1 MQHAKET
8 GLEIPKYP
16 MVFMKAPTAAQ
27 NPGDPIVLPRYLRSD
42 KVDFE
47 AELGVVIGR
56 PCKNVN
62 PEEALSYV
70 LGYVCANDVSARL
83 AKRKR
88 VGGQFCR
95 GKTFDTFCPS
105 VHAWQ
110 RLMRFQIPPN
120 LPIRSFVNEDKM
132 QESGTDDMI
141 FDVPTLISFLSGSTT
156 LLPGTLILTGT
167 PSGVGE
173 ARNPKRYLVPGD
185 EVTVEIEGLGIL
197 TNPVVEEV
205 FEEEETAV
213 MRVAILQ
220 FPDPIV
226 IGIQNMQLVR
236 CPRNSCSKSLA
247 QRSITLRT
255 EAVIVP
261 GGFSFGDYLRCGAI
275 ARFSPIM
282 KDLHEFADKG
292 GSSSWDL

>member
-1 MQHAKET
+1 MRIFRYLDQSGKMGFGRFDKEGNTFLILQKGDGDFEATDQRITPFQFLTPIDFRCIYAIGLNYRAHAEET

-56 PCKNVN
+56 PCKNVK

-70 LGYVCANDVSARL
+70 LGYVCANDVSARDWQ
-83 AKRKR
+83 KEKG
-88 VGGQFCR
+88 GGQFCR
-95 GKTFDTFCPS
+95 GKTFDTFCPVGPCLATADEILDPS
-105 VHAWQ
+105 K
-110 RLMRFQIPPN
+110 LT
-120 LPIRSFVNEDKM
+120 IRSFVNEDKM

-173 ARNPKRYLVPGD
+173 ARDPKRYLVAGD
-185 EVTVEIEGLGIL
+185 EVTVEIEGVGIL

-205 FEEEETAV
+205 FEEEETK
-213 MRVAILQ
+213 L
-220 FPDPIV
+220 
-226 IGIQNMQLVR
+226 
-236 CPRNSCSKSLA
+236 
-247 QRSITLRT
+247 
-255 EAVIVP
+255 
-261 GGFSFGDYLRCGAI
+261 
-275 ARFSPIM
+275 
-282 KDLHEFADKG
+282 
-292 GSSSWDL
+292 

>member
-1 MQHAKET
+1 MKIFRYLDQSGKMGFGRFDNEGNTFLILQKGDGDFEATDQRVTPFQFLTPIDFRCIYAIGLNYREHAKET

-27 NPGDPIVLPRYLRSD
+27 NPGDPIVIPRFLRSD

-56 PCKNVN
+56 PCKNVH

-70 LGYVCANDVSARL
+70 LGYVCANDVSARDWQ
-83 AKRKR
+83 KEKG
-88 VGGQFCR
+88 GGQFCR
-95 GKTFDTFCPS
+95 GKTFDTFCP
-105 VHAWQ
+105 VGPCLATADE
-110 RLMRFQIPPN
+110 IPDPSK
-120 LPIRSFVNEDKM
+120 LTIRSFVNEDKM
-132 QESGTDDMI
+132 QESWTDDMI

-173 ARNPKRYLVPGD
+173 ARNPKRFLVPGD

-205 FEEEETAV
+205 IEEG
-213 MRVAILQ
+213 
-220 FPDPIV
+220 D
-226 IGIQNMQLVR
+226 VR
-236 CPRNSCSKSLA
+236 S
-247 QRSITLRT
+247 
-255 EAVIVP
+255 
-261 GGFSFGDYLRCGAI
+261 
-275 ARFSPIM
+275 
-282 KDLHEFADKG
+282 
-292 GSSSWDL
+292 

>member
-1 MQHAKET
+1 MKIFRYLDQSGKMGFGRFDNEGNTFLILQKGDGDFEATDQRVTPFQFLTPIDFRCIYAIGLNYREHAKET

-27 NPGDPIVLPRYLRSD
+27 NPGDPIVIPRFLRSD

-70 LGYVCANDVSARL
+70 LGYVCANDVSARDWQ
-83 AKRKR
+83 KEKG
-88 VGGQFCR
+88 GGQFCR
-95 GKTFDTFCPS
+95 GKTFDTFCP
-105 VHAWQ
+105 VGPCLATADE
-110 RLMRFQIPPN
+110 IPDPSQ
-120 LPIRSFVNEDKM
+120 LTIRSFVNEDKM
-132 QESGTDDMI
+132 QESRTDDMI

-173 ARNPKRYLVPGD
+173 ARNPKRFLVPGD

-197 TNPVVEEV
+197 TNPVVE
-205 FEEEETAV
+205 
-213 MRVAILQ
+213 
-220 FPDPIV
+220 
-226 IGIQNMQLVR
+226 
-236 CPRNSCSKSLA
+236 
-247 QRSITLRT
+247 
-255 EAVIVP
+255 AVIEE
-261 GGFSFGDYLRCGAI
+261 GDLQ
-275 ARFSPIM
+275 S
-282 KDLHEFADKG
+282 
-292 GSSSWDL
+292 

>member
-1 MQHAKET
+1 MRIFRYLDQAGKMGFGRFDEGGNTFLILQKGDGEFEATDQRITPFQFLTPIDFRCIYAIGLNYRAHAEET

-42 KVDFE
+42 KVDYE

-56 PCKNVN
+56 PCKNVK
-62 PEEALSYV
+62 PEDALSYV
-70 LGYVCANDVSARL
+70 LGYVCANDVSARDWQ
-83 AKRKR
+83 KEKG
-88 VGGQFCR
+88 GGQFCR
-95 GKTFDTFCPS
+95 GKTFDTFCPVGPCLATADEILDPS
-105 VHAWQ
+105 K
-110 RLMRFQIPPN
+110 LT
-120 LPIRSFVNEDKM
+120 IRSFVNEEKM

-185 EVTVEIEGLGIL
+185 EVTVEIDGLGIL

-205 FEEEETAV
+205 FEDEEA
-213 MRVAILQ
+213 
-220 FPDPIV
+220 
-226 IGIQNMQLVR
+226 
-236 CPRNSCSKSLA
+236 KS
-247 QRSITLRT
+247 
-255 EAVIVP
+255 
-261 GGFSFGDYLRCGAI
+261 
-275 ARFSPIM
+275 
-282 KDLHEFADKG
+282 
-292 GSSSWDL
+292 

>member
-1 MQHAKET
+1 MKIFRYLDQSGKMGFGRFDKEGNTFLILQKGDGDFEATDQRITPFQFLTPIDFRCIYAIGLNYREHAKET
-8 GLEIPKYP
+8 GLEIPEYP

-27 NPGDPIVLPRYLRSD
+27 NPGDPIVIPRFLRSD

-70 LGYVCANDVSARL
+70 LGYVCANDISARDWQ
-83 AKRKR
+83 KEKG
-88 VGGQFCR
+88 GGQFCR
-95 GKTFDTFCPS
+95 GKTFDTFCP
-105 VHAWQ
+105 VGPCLATADE
-110 RLMRFQIPPN
+110 IPDPSQ
-120 LPIRSFVNEDKM
+120 LTIRSFVNEDKM
-132 QESGTDDMI
+132 QESRTDDMI

-173 ARNPKRYLVPGD
+173 ARNPKRFLVPGD

-205 FEEEETAV
+205 VEEG
-213 MRVAILQ
+213 
-220 FPDPIV
+220 D
-226 IGIQNMQLVR
+226 
-236 CPRNSCSKSLA
+236 A
-247 QRSITLRT
+247 QS
-255 EAVIVP
+255 
-261 GGFSFGDYLRCGAI
+261 
-275 ARFSPIM
+275 
-282 KDLHEFADKG
+282 
-292 GSSSWDL
+292 

>member
-1 MQHAKET
+1 MRIFRYLDQAGKMGFGRFDEGGNTFLILQKGDGEFEATDQRITPFQFLTPIDFRCIYAIGLNYRAHAEET

-42 KVDFE
+42 KVDYE

-56 PCKNVN
+56 PCKNVK

-70 LGYVCANDVSARL
+70 LGYVCANDVSARDWQ
-83 AKRKR
+83 KEKG
-88 VGGQFCR
+88 GGQFCR
-95 GKTFDTFCPS
+95 GKTFDTFCP
-105 VHAWQ
+105 VGPCLATADE
-110 RLMRFQIPPN
+110 IPDPSK
-120 LPIRSFVNEDKM
+120 LTIRSFVNEEKM

-185 EVTVEIEGLGIL
+185 EETVEIDGLGIL

-205 FEEEETAV
+205 FDDEEA
-213 MRVAILQ
+213 
-220 FPDPIV
+220 
-226 IGIQNMQLVR
+226 
-236 CPRNSCSKSLA
+236 KS
-247 QRSITLRT
+247 
-255 EAVIVP
+255 
-261 GGFSFGDYLRCGAI
+261 
-275 ARFSPIM
+275 
-282 KDLHEFADKG
+282 
-292 GSSSWDL
+292 

>member
-1 MQHAKET
+1 MRIFRYLDQSGKMGFGRFDKEGNTFLILQKGDGDFEATDQRITPFQFLTPIDFRCIYAIGLNFRAHAEET

-56 PCKNVN
+56 PCKNVK

-70 LGYVCANDVSARL
+70 LGYVCANDVSARDWQ
-83 AKRKR
+83 KEKG
-88 VGGQFCR
+88 GGQFCR
-95 GKTFDTFCPS
+95 GKTFDTFCP
-105 VHAWQ
+105 VGPCLATADE
-110 RLMRFQIPPN
+110 IPDPSK
-120 LPIRSFVNEDKM
+120 LTIRSFVNDDKM

-173 ARNPKRYLVPGD
+173 ARDPKRYLVAGD
-185 EVTVEIEGLGIL
+185 EVTVEIEGVGIL

-205 FEEEETAV
+205 FEEEETK
-213 MRVAILQ
+213 L
-220 FPDPIV
+220 
-226 IGIQNMQLVR
+226 
-236 CPRNSCSKSLA
+236 
-247 QRSITLRT
+247 
-255 EAVIVP
+255 
-261 GGFSFGDYLRCGAI
+261 
-275 ARFSPIM
+275 
-282 KDLHEFADKG
+282 
-292 GSSSWDL
+292 

>member
-1 MQHAKET
+1 MRIFRYLDQAGKMGFGRFDKGDNTFLILQKGDGEFEATDQRITPFQFLTPIDFRCIYAIGLNYRAHAEET

-42 KVDFE
+42 KVDYE

-56 PCKNVN
+56 PCKNVK
-62 PEEALSYV
+62 PDEALSYV
-70 LGYVCANDVSARL
+70 LGYVCANDVSARDWQ
-83 AKRKR
+83 KEKG
-88 VGGQFCR
+88 GGQFCR
-95 GKTFDTFCPS
+95 GKTFDTFCP
-105 VHAWQ
+105 VGPCLATADE
-110 RLMRFQIPPN
+110 IPDPSK
-120 LPIRSFVNEDKM
+120 LTIRSFVNEEKM

-185 EVTVEIEGLGIL
+185 EVTVEIDGLGIL

-205 FEEEETAV
+205 FEDEEV
-213 MRVAILQ
+213 
-220 FPDPIV
+220 
-226 IGIQNMQLVR
+226 
-236 CPRNSCSKSLA
+236 KS
-247 QRSITLRT
+247 
-255 EAVIVP
+255 
-261 GGFSFGDYLRCGAI
+261 
-275 ARFSPIM
+275 
-282 KDLHEFADKG
+282 
-292 GSSSWDL
+292 

>member
-1 MQHAKET
+1 MRIFRYLDQSGKMGFGRFDKEGNTFLILQKGDGDFEATDQRITPFQFLTPIDFRCIYAIGLNYRAHAEET

-56 PCKNVN
+56 PCKNVK

-70 LGYVCANDVSARL
+70 LGYVCANDVSARDWQ
-83 AKRKR
+83 KEKG
-88 VGGQFCR
+88 GGQFCR
-95 GKTFDTFCPS
+95 GKTFDTFCP
-105 VHAWQ
+105 VGPCLATADE
-110 RLMRFQIPPN
+110 IPDPSK
-120 LPIRSFVNEDKM
+120 LTIRSFVNDDKM

-173 ARNPKRYLVPGD
+173 ARDPKRYLVAGD
-185 EVTVEIEGLGIL
+185 EVTVEIEGVGIL

-205 FEEEETAV
+205 FEEEETK
-213 MRVAILQ
+213 L
-220 FPDPIV
+220 
-226 IGIQNMQLVR
+226 
-236 CPRNSCSKSLA
+236 
-247 QRSITLRT
+247 
-255 EAVIVP
+255 
-261 GGFSFGDYLRCGAI
+261 
-275 ARFSPIM
+275 
-282 KDLHEFADKG
+282 
-292 GSSSWDL
+292 